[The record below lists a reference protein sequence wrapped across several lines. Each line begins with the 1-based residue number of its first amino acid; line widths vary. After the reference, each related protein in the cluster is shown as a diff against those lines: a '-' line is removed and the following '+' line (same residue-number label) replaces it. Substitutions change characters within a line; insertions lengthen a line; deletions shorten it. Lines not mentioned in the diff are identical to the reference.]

1 MCKRRKYCAS
11 NKPFPVETRFIASQ
25 FQNKIKKNMNIYI
38 IGIGLIGGSMALDIK
53 SIYDDAKV
61 FGIDANEKHLDEAI
75 HLGLI
80 DEKASE
86 NDLINADLI
95 IVSVPVDVGLVILP
109 NILDKIGEQTL
120 VFDVGSTKL
129 PICDA
134 IQNHPKRRNFL
145 ACHPI
150 AGTEFS
156 GPKAAL
162 KGLFEGK
169 TNIIC
174 EVEKTTFK
182 LQETAMDLFKKL
194 GMRIRYMDPKSHDKH
209 IAYVSHLSHIS
220 SFMLGKTVIEKEK
233 DEQDIFDMAG
243 SGFESTVRLAK
254 SSPAMWTP
262 IFKQNKKQVV
272 KSLEEYIQNLTHFKE
287 LLENDNYDE
296 VFNEMQN
303 TNRIK
308 EILK

>member
-1 MCKRRKYCAS
+1 
-11 NKPFPVETRFIASQ
+11 
-25 FQNKIKKNMNIYI
+25 MNIYI

-53 SIYDDAKV
+53 SIYYDATI

-75 HLGLI
+75 QLGLI

-86 NDLINADLI
+86 NELINADLV

-287 LLENDNYDE
+287 LLENDNYEE

>member
-1 MCKRRKYCAS
+1 MK
-11 NKPFPVETRFIASQ
+11 V
-25 FQNKIKKNMNIYI
+25 YI
-38 IGIGLIGGSMALDIK
+38 VGIGLIGGSMALDIK
-53 SIYDDAKV
+53 SIYDDAIV

-75 HLGLI
+75 KLGII
-80 DEKASE
+80 DQKATE
-86 NDLINADLI
+86 NDLINADLV
-95 IVSVPVDVGLVILP
+95 IVAVPVDVALVILP
-109 NILDKIGEQTL
+109 EILNKIGENTL
-120 VFDVGSTKL
+120 VFDVGSTKN
-129 PICDA
+129 PICEV
-134 IQNHPKRRNFL
+134 IENHPKRRNFM

-156 GPKAAL
+156 GPKAAI
-162 KGLFEGK
+162 KGLYEGK

-182 LQETAMDLFKKL
+182 LQERAMDLFKKI

-233 DEQDIFDMAG
+233 SEQDIFDMAG

-262 IFKQNKKQVV
+262 IFKQNKKQVL
-272 KSLEEYIQNLTHFKE
+272 KSLEEYIQNLSNFKD
-287 LLENDNYDE
+287 LLENDNYEE
-296 VFNEMQN
+296 VYNEMQN

>member
-1 MCKRRKYCAS
+1 M
-11 NKPFPVETRFIASQ
+11 T
-25 FQNKIKKNMNIYI
+25 KIFI

-53 SIYDDAKV
+53 SIYDDATI
-61 FGIDANEKHLDEAI
+61 FGIDANENHLNEA
-75 HLGLI
+75 LI
-80 DEKASE
+80 RGIIDQKAT
-86 NDLINADLI
+86 NDDLINADLV

-109 NILDKIGEQTL
+109 EILNKIGEQTL
-120 VFDVGSTKL
+120 VFDVGSTKS
-129 PICDA
+129 PICA
-134 IQNHPKRRNFL
+134 IIENHPKRRNFL

-156 GPKAAL
+156 GPKAAI

-182 LQETAMDLFKKL
+182 LQEKGMDLFKKL

-272 KSLEEYIQNLTHFKE
+272 KSLQEYIQNLTHFKE
-287 LLENDNYDE
+287 LLENDNYEE